1 MQAGSTILAIDDE
14 RFNLV
19 VIRLMLERAGFQVF
33 TARDGLEALNIIGD
47 QIPDAIIL
55 DLMMPRLDGLST
67 LGAIAEDARLR
78 DIPVIVVSAMD
89 DEETVAAT
97 LRAGASAH
105 LSKPIDM
112 AKLVRALH
120 ALPNREPQPPIAR

>member
-1 MQAGSTILAIDDE
+1 MEAGSTILAIDDE

-19 VIRLMLERAGFQVF
+19 VLRLMLERAGFQVF
-33 TARDGLEALNIIGD
+33 TARDGLEALNVIGD

-55 DLMMPRLDGLST
+55 DLMMPRLDGLGM
-67 LGAIAEDARLR
+67 LGAIAEDSRLR

-97 LRAGASAH
+97 LRAGATAH
-105 LSKPIDM
+105 LAKPVDM
-112 AKLVRALH
+112 AKLVRTVR
-120 ALPNREPQPPIAR
+120 ALPKRGN